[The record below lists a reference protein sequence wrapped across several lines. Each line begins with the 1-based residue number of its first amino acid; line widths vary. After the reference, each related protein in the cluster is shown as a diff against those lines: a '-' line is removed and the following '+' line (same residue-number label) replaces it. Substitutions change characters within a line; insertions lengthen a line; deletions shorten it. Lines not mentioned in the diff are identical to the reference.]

1 MDLLC
6 NETINPWEKDI
17 EFVLGK
23 GTYGTI
29 YEVSINGVV
38 YAEKQYNWCDENG
51 KPYLSKTDIQNI
63 MQDELD
69 ILCQIQHHP
78 NIVVY
83 AGCNLL
89 KLRLYFEKL
98 EKTSSAAFK
107 ELKTH
112 AEVNYFLNHILKD
125 ISSALI
131 HLEEHDV
138 VHMDIKQD
146 NVMLRQNGDFV
157 LIDFG
162 RACVLDEDKEVKDRE
177 WVDAP
182 CGAYT
187 FQSPEVLKMLLRHLK
202 KEAAVGSKLYFTA
215 KHDIYS
221 LGVLLHFYTT
231 GGQIYFNGEPRN
243 SGVQSLATLL
253 NVIQSRKI
261 LEYSNHFD
269 AHHVIRLML
278 EPNHAERVCAKAVH
292 DACVKILDKT
302 FTII

>member
-1 MDLLC
+1 
-6 NETINPWEKDI
+6 
-17 EFVLGK
+17 
-23 GTYGTI
+23 
-29 YEVSINGVV
+29 
-38 YAEKQYNWCDENG
+38 
-51 KPYLSKTDIQNI
+51 

-69 ILCQIQHHP
+69 ILCQIQPKNGGHP
-78 NIVVY
+78 NIVLY
-83 AGCNLL
+83 AGCNPL

-98 EKTSSAAFK
+98 EKTSSAVFK

-112 AEVNYFLNHILKD
+112 KEVNYFLNHILKD

-162 RACVLDEDKEVKDRE
+162 RACVLDEDKEVKDRK

-182 CGAYT
+182 PYGAYS
-187 FQSPEVLKMLLRHLK
+187 FQSPEVLEILLRHLR
-202 KEAAVGSKLYFTA
+202 KETPVGSKLYFTA
-215 KHDIYS
+215 THDIYS

-231 GGQIYFNGEPRN
+231 GGQMYLNGEPRN

-253 NVIQSRKI
+253 NVIQSRKT

-269 AHHVIRLML
+269 THHVLRLML
-278 EPNHAERVCAKAVH
+278 EPKHTERVCAKAVH
-292 DACVKILDKT
+292 DVCVKILDKT